1 MQSSWKD
8 AKRVVV
14 KIGSALLTN
23 AETGRLKQDWLASLV
38 DDIADLHGEGREIV
52 LVSSGAVARG
62 RRILGLEPGILKL
75 EQAQAS
81 AAVGQIGLAH
91 AYQDLFDARM
101 LVTAQILLTLGDT
114 EERRRYLNARSTI
127 ESLLNLG
134 AVPVVNENDTVAT
147 NEIRYGDN
155 DRLAA
160 RVASM
165 ISADCLIL
173 LSDVDGLY
181 TAPPGSADDAQHL
194 PIIEEITPEI
204 EAMAGDVQGD
214 LAGLSRG
221 GMITKVA
228 AAKIAVTS
236 GTHMIIASGKIFN
249 PLQTLLD
256 DGKCSW
262 FQAHSDPITA
272 RKSWIAGSLAT
283 NGRIVIDDGAAAA
296 LQSGNSL
303 LPAGVVGVS
312 GEFDRG
318 DTILIMSVNDDEL
331 GCGLSAYCKSDA
343 DQIMGRQSREI
354 SDILGF
360 EGRAWLI
367 HRDDMV
373 LNRLADK

>member
-1 MQSSWKD
+1 MQTNWKD
-8 AKRVVV
+8 AKRIVV

-23 AETGRLKQDWLASLV
+23 AETGRLKKDWLASLV
-38 DDIADLHGEGREIV
+38 DDIADLHAEGREIV
-52 LVSSGAVARG
+52 LVSSGAIARG
-62 RRILGLEPGILKL
+62 RRILGIEPGPLKL
-75 EQAQAS
+75 DQAQAS

-91 AYQDLFDARM
+91 AYQDLFDGRM

-127 ESLLNLG
+127 TSLLNLG

-173 LSDVDGLY
+173 LSDIDGLY
-181 TAPPGSADDAQHL
+181 DAPPGTSRDANHI
-194 PIIEEITPEI
+194 PVIDEITSEI
-204 EAMAGDVQGD
+204 EAMAGDAQGG
-214 LAGLSRG
+214 ASGLSRG

-236 GTHMIIASGKIFN
+236 GTHMIIASGKTFN
-249 PLQTLLD
+249 PLKSLLD
-256 DGKCSW
+256 GGKCSW
-262 FQAHSDPITA
+262 FQAHSDPIAA

-283 NGRIVIDDGAAAA
+283 SGRIMVDEGAGRA
-296 LQSGNSL
+296 LQEGNSL
-303 LPAGVVGVS
+303 LPAGVIGVT

-318 DTILIMSVNDDEL
+318 DTILIVSEDGEEL
-331 GCGLSAYCKSDA
+331 GCGLSSYNNSDA
-343 DQIMGRQSREI
+343 EQIMGRQSNEI

-360 EGRAWLI
+360 EGRAWLV

-373 LNRLADK
+373 LNRSADK